1 MDTSEN
7 TGAKA
12 DNKSKRETIIIILM
26 STNDSRPASKVARLI
41 EEYELDGLGADLEAR
56 WTGDDNDRMSLRD
69 LATFFNQ
76 QLLRQALITADNGT
90 GALDNTVETI
100 YTRLTSDDVSSGV
113 RTDTRSRLE
122 QRGVDVDALESDF
135 VTYQAIRSYL
145 KDWRGAEYQTISDE
159 AKIKK
164 DLESIQRLLSRTT
177 SVTEERI
184 EKLRETDRIA
194 LDTFEVLLDIQVLCQ
209 ACGDQHSV
217 TELLEG
223 GGCPCQM
230 SSNE

>member
-1 MDTSEN
+1 
-7 TGAKA
+7 
-12 DNKSKRETIIIILM
+12 M
-26 STNDSRPASKVARLI
+26 STNDNRPASKVARLI
-41 EEYELDGLGADLEAR
+41 EEYELEGLGADLEAR
-56 WTGDDNDRMSLRD
+56 WTGDDNERMSLRD

-76 QLLRQALITADNGT
+76 QLLRQALIAADNGT

-100 YTRLTSDDVSSGV
+100 YTRLTSDNVSSGV

-122 QRGVDVDALESDF
+122 QRGVDINSLESDF

-159 AKIKK
+159 AKIQK
-164 DLESIQRLLSRTT
+164 DLESIQRLMSRTT

-194 LDTFEVLLDIQVLCQ
+194 LDAFEVLLDVQVLCQ

-217 TELLEG
+217 TELLERD
-223 GGCPCQM
+223 GCPCQI
-230 SSNE
+230 SSND

>member
-1 MDTSEN
+1 
-7 TGAKA
+7 
-12 DNKSKRETIIIILM
+12 M
-26 STNDSRPASKVARLI
+26 STNNNRPASKVARLI
-41 EEYELDGLGADLEAR
+41 EEYELEGLGADLEAR
-56 WTGDDNDRMSLRD
+56 WTGDDNKRMSLRD

-76 QLLRQALITADNGT
+76 QLLRQALIAADNGT

-100 YTRLTSDDVSSGV
+100 YTRLTSDNVSSGV

-122 QRGVDVDALESDF
+122 QRGVDINSLESDF

-159 AKIKK
+159 AKIQK
-164 DLESIQRLLSRTT
+164 DLESIQRLMSRTT

-194 LDTFEVLLDIQVLCQ
+194 LDAFEVLLDVQVLCQ

-217 TELLEG
+217 TELLERD
-223 GGCPCQM
+223 GCPCQI
-230 SSNE
+230 SSND

>member
-1 MDTSEN
+1 
-7 TGAKA
+7 
-12 DNKSKRETIIIILM
+12 M
-26 STNDSRPASKVARLI
+26 STNNNRPASKVARLI
-41 EEYELDGLGADLEAR
+41 EEYELEGLGADLEAR
-56 WTGDDNDRMSLRD
+56 WTGDDNERMSLRD

-76 QLLRQALITADNGT
+76 QLLRQALIAADNGT

-100 YTRLTSDDVSSGV
+100 YTRLTSDNVSSGV

-122 QRGVDVDALESDF
+122 QRGVDINSLESDF

-159 AKIKK
+159 AKIQK
-164 DLESIQRLLSRTT
+164 DLESIQRLMSRTT

-194 LDTFEVLLDIQVLCQ
+194 LDAFEVLLDVQVLCQ
-209 ACGDQHSV
+209 ACGDQHS
-217 TELLEG
+217 ELLERD
-223 GGCPCQM
+223 GCPCQI
-230 SSNE
+230 SSND

>member
-1 MDTSEN
+1 
-7 TGAKA
+7 
-12 DNKSKRETIIIILM
+12 M
-26 STNDSRPASKVARLI
+26 STNNNRPASKVARLI
-41 EEYELDGLGADLEAR
+41 EEYELEGLGADLEAR
-56 WTGDDNDRMSLRD
+56 WTGDDNERMSLRD

-76 QLLRQALITADNGT
+76 QLLRQALIAADNGT

-100 YTRLTSDDVSSGV
+100 YTRLTSDNVSSGV

-122 QRGVDVDALESDF
+122 QRGVDINSLESDF

-159 AKIKK
+159 AKIQK
-164 DLESIQRLLSRTT
+164 DLESIQRLMSRTT

-194 LDTFEVLLDIQVLCQ
+194 LDAFEVLLDVQVLCQ

-217 TELLEG
+217 TELLERD
-223 GGCPCQM
+223 GCPCQI
-230 SSNE
+230 SSND

>member
-1 MDTSEN
+1 
-7 TGAKA
+7 
-12 DNKSKRETIIIILM
+12 M
-26 STNDSRPASKVARLI
+26 STNDNRPASKVARLI
-41 EEYELDGLGADLEAR
+41 EEYELEGLGADLEAR
-56 WTGDDNDRMSLRD
+56 WTGDDNERMSLRD

-76 QLLRQALITADNGT
+76 QLLRQALIAADNGT

-100 YTRLTSDDVSSGV
+100 YTRLTSDNVSSGV

-122 QRGVDVDALESDF
+122 QRGVDINSLESDF

-159 AKIKK
+159 AKIQK
-164 DLESIQRLLSRTT
+164 DLESIQRLMSRTT

-194 LDTFEVLLDIQVLCQ
+194 LDAFEVLLDVQVLCQ

-217 TELLEG
+217 TELLERD
-223 GGCPCQM
+223 GCPRQI
-230 SSNE
+230 SPND

>member
-1 MDTSEN
+1 
-7 TGAKA
+7 
-12 DNKSKRETIIIILM
+12 M
-26 STNDSRPASKVARLI
+26 STNNNRPASKVARLI
-41 EEYELDGLGADLEAR
+41 EEYELEGLGADLEAR
-56 WTGDDNDRMSLRD
+56 WTGDDNERMSLRD

-76 QLLRQALITADNGT
+76 QLLRQALIAADNGT
-90 GALDNTVETI
+90 GALDSTVETI
-100 YTRLTSDDVSSGV
+100 YTRLTSDNVSSGV

-122 QRGVDVDALESDF
+122 QRGVDINSLESDF

-159 AKIKK
+159 AKIQK
-164 DLESIQRLLSRTT
+164 DLESIQRLMSRTT

-194 LDTFEVLLDIQVLCQ
+194 LDAFEVLLDVQVLCQ

-217 TELLEG
+217 TELLERD
-223 GGCPCQM
+223 GCPCQI
-230 SSNE
+230 SSND